1 MAAARTGAST
11 VRALRSAASQDQ
23 HATLSSVPP
32 ILLTT
37 TAATDGLTGLTGWL
51 ADLIAAAGEVG
62 VGLLTFLETVV
73 PPIPSEVVL
82 PLAGFLAQTGQLS
95 LTWVIV
101 ASTVGSVLGALVFY
115 ALGAVLGLERSIRL
129 LSKIPLL
136 DAGDLH
142 HASDWFA
149 AHGRASVFF
158 GRLVPGVR
166 SLISLPAGAQRM
178 PLLAFALLTALGSG
192 VWNTVLVGAGY
203 AFATQWDVVGSWAST
218 VSNVVLG
225 IVVVVFLGVLV
236 RRALERRHAQGD
248 VKAPAAR

>member
-1 MAAARTGAST
+1 MTA
-11 VRALRSAASQDQ
+11 
-23 HATLSSVPP
+23 
-32 ILLTT
+32 ILQTT
-37 TAATDGLTGLTGWL
+37 SAATDGLTGLTGWL

-62 VGLLTFLETVV
+62 VGLLTFLETVI

-82 PLAGFLAQTGQLS
+82 PLAGFLAQTGRLS
-95 LTWVIV
+95 LPWVIV
-101 ASTVGSVLGALVFY
+101 AATLGSVLGALVFY

-149 AHGRASVFF
+149 AHGHASVFF

-178 PLLAFALLTALGSG
+178 PLAAFALLTALGSAI
-192 VWNTVLVGAGY
+192 WNTVLVGAEY
-203 AFATQWDVVGSWAST
+203 AFATQWDVVGSWAGAL
-218 VSNVVLG
+218 SNAVLA

-236 RRALERRHAQGD
+236 RRALQRRRAGAEQR
-248 VKAPAAR
+248 ASAAR

>member
-1 MAAARTGAST
+1 MRPPSSATSQPAPATLRPVIQIVMTSTGA
-11 VRALRSAASQDQ
+11 A
-23 HATLSSVPP
+23 
-32 ILLTT
+32 
-37 TAATDGLTGLTGWL
+37 DGLTGLTGWL
-51 ADLIAAAGEVG
+51 ADLIAVAGEVG
-62 VGLLTFLETVV
+62 VGLLTFLETVI

-95 LTWVIV
+95 LVWVIV
-101 ASTVGSVLGALVFY
+101 ASTIGSAAGALVFY
-115 ALGAVLGLERSIRL
+115 ALGAALGLERSIHL
-129 LSKIPLL
+129 LSRIPLL

-178 PLLAFALLTALGSG
+178 PLLAFAALTALGSAM
-192 VWNTVLVGAGY
+192 WNTVLIGAGY

-218 VSNVVLG
+218 VSNVALG
-225 IVVVVFLGVLV
+225 IVVIVFLGVLV
-236 RRALERRHAQGD
+236 RRALQRRHASAD
-248 VKAPAAR
+248 EHAPAAR